1 MENIILTTA
10 TRQSLV
16 KEVALEVLTGIESLL
31 DERAKPPTTTEYLT
45 GKEVESILKISTQ
58 TRYDWGKKGI
68 LKPYKIGSRRR
79 YKRDEVYNALRSLET
94 QNV

>member
-10 TRQSLV
+10 TRQALV
-16 KEVALEVLTGIESLL
+16 NEVALEVLTGIESLL
-31 DERAKPPTTTEYLT
+31 DERAKPPNDTEYLT

-58 TRYDWGKKGI
+58 TRYDWGAKGI
-68 LKPYKIGSRRR
+68 LQPYKIGSRRR
-79 YKRDEVYNALRSLET
+79 YKRDEVYSALRALET